1 MTFEVKYRNKSGDV
15 DYINVDAPDR
25 AGVFAVLKERGISAI
40 QVTEGAGKKKP
51 RKAASSGAPMSG
63 AFKGILALVA
73 VCVIGAVAYFFVSQP
88 VSKPTKPVE
97 KKVEKKSIEVVEPE
111 IVERPDVDEVKVVEV
126 EKPEI
131 PISNVITARTARTGR
146 VMTLMDGTVVTNMP
160 RQIFKRDFER
170 ALMVALRPG
179 GMTRGIFTVVQN
191 KYSDEQILQMLKEM
205 TIPDPDDDDDI
216 KACKNNVQALK
227 ERMLIAIS
235 EGRTVSDVMY
245 EIRTQGAEENM
256 LRVTAMKARAEA
268 VRSGDAEFV
277 NKTMEVVNNALEKK
291 GLRPLDTPAAYRMT
305 ESENNEEN
313 FDNTEY

>member
-15 DYINVDAPDR
+15 DYINIDAPDR

-40 QVTEGAGKKKP
+40 QVTEGAGKKKA

-63 AFKGILALVA
+63 AFKGIMALVA
-73 VCVIGAVAYFFVSQP
+73 VCVIGAVAYLFVSQDAP
-88 VSKPTKPVE
+88 KPAVKE
-97 KKVEKKSIEVVEPE
+97 KKVEKRAIEEVVPE
-111 IVERPDVDEVKVVEV
+111 IVERPDVEEVKVEEV
-126 EKPEI
+126 VKPEI

-160 RQIFKRDFER
+160 RPIFKRDFER

-256 LRVTAMKARAEA
+256 LRVMAMKARAEA

-313 FDNTEY
+313 FDDTEY